1 MLLLLL
7 LLLICI
13 SSQCFENQPN
23 KICSHLSE
31 KASKGMFHKPKKL
44 QNHSN
49 KGKGKEKK
57 KERGEAKEEKKK
69 NPMVSLLVFIIATLK
84 IHLAIEL
91 SKIWLDTYVLGY
103 LSMKWNRAISF
114 HCQWIHSS
122 SSSSLLLLLLT
133 YCKFSFNISGAEYIY
148 FSSVLLITC
157 YFLLWFWTVF
167 EPSAGFLFRNFC
179 LFVFIRFLIFS
190 QRDPADNNTWYW
202 RVILDK
208 YSIIIIIIF
217 IIITII
223 IIIIITT
230 ENKKGGYMLLLNIYV
245 RLSGFQSCLRS
256 YLHPPLSEYLFSMR
270 RRVTKT

>member
-1 MLLLLL
+1 
-7 LLLICI
+7 
-13 SSQCFENQPN
+13 
-23 KICSHLSE
+23 
-31 KASKGMFHKPKKL
+31 MFHKPKKL

-69 NPMVSLLVFIIATLK
+69 KTMVSLLVFIIATLK
-84 IHLAIEL
+84 IHLAIAL

-114 HCQWIHSS
+114 HCQGIHSS
-122 SSSSLLLLLLT
+122 SLLLLLLLLLLT

-148 FSSVLLITC
+148 FFQYFITC
-157 YFLLWFWTVF
+157 YLLLRFLTVF

-190 QRDPADNNTWYW
+190 QLDPADNSTWYW

-208 YSIIIIIIF
+208 YSIIIIIIII

-223 IIIIITT
+223 IIIAT
-230 ENKKGGYMLLLNIYV
+230 ENKKGGYMLLLNIYFS
-245 RLSGFQSCLRS
+245 LSGFQTCLRS
-256 YLHPPLSEYLFSMR
+256 YLHPPLSEL
-270 RRVTKT
+270 TTPEIP

>member
-1 MLLLLL
+1 
-7 LLLICI
+7 
-13 SSQCFENQPN
+13 
-23 KICSHLSE
+23 
-31 KASKGMFHKPKKL
+31 MFHKPRKL

-49 KGKGKEKK
+49 KGKWKEKK

-69 NPMVSLLVFIIATLK
+69 KTMVSLLVFIIATLK
-84 IHLAIEL
+84 IHLAIAL

-103 LSMKWNRAISF
+103 LSMKWNCAISF
-114 HCQWIHSS
+114 HCQGIHSS
-122 SSSSLLLLLLT
+122 SSLFLLLLLLT

-148 FSSVLLITC
+148 FFQYFITC
-157 YFLLWFWTVF
+157 YLLLLFLTVF

-190 QRDPADNNTWYW
+190 QLDPADNSTWYW

-208 YSIIIIIIF
+208 YSIIIII
-217 IIITII
+217 TII
-223 IIIIITT
+223 IIIAT
-230 ENKKGGYMLLLNIYV
+230 ENKKGGYMLLLNIYFS
-245 RLSGFQSCLRS
+245 LSGFQSCLRS

>member
-1 MLLLLL
+1 MLLL

-13 SSQCFENQPN
+13 SSQFFETNLTKFAVIWVKKRQKACFISPGSSKLIVTKENE
-23 KICSHLSE
+23 KRKRKSE
-31 KASKGMFHKPKKL
+31 EK
-44 QNHSN
+44 QRRRR
-49 KGKGKEKK
+49 KK
-57 KERGEAKEEKKK
+57 KT
-69 NPMVSLLVFIIATLK
+69 MVSLLVFIIATLK
-84 IHLAIEL
+84 IHLAIAL

-114 HCQWIHSS
+114 HCQGIH

-148 FSSVLLITC
+148 FFQYFITC
-157 YFLLWFWTVF
+157 YLLLWFLTVF

-190 QRDPADNNTWYW
+190 QLDPADNSTWYW

-208 YSIIIIIIF
+208 YSIIIIII

-223 IIIIITT
+223 IIIAT
-230 ENKKGGYMLLLNIYV
+230 ENKKGGYMLLLNIYFS
-245 RLSGFQSCLRS
+245 LSGFQSCLRS